1 MARGAQKRVSQANQ
15 RAVATL
21 AYGFLVSNT
30 LFVLAA
36 CLRRQTSPWR
46 TWTLYGITEFLA
58 ALIAWKL
65 VAMAQVGD
73 DLSLPGMTAY
83 VKESSYSQV
92 YVRLCVH
99 YMVCARRCCTRI
111 TAVLV
116 DLCGG
121 MFLFFFAR
129 HAIYLCRSQ
138 CTYRIC
144 STKMYLCRTFCRGSV
159 PHVMCHKAGTVGR
172 RHPKTKEQVLASGKP
187 RCRRA
192 RLGAVVYACRRVEAN
207 CVASKGATQ

>member
-92 YVRLCVH
+92 HVRLCVH

-121 MFLFFFAR
+121 MFFFFFFFFSRAM
-129 HAIYLCRSQ
+129 Q
-138 CTYRIC
+138 FTYADPNVPIVFVLQKCIC
-144 STKMYLCRTFCRGSV
+144 AVHSAEAPSRTSCV
-159 PHVMCHKAGTVGR
+159 T
-172 RHPKTKEQVLASGKP
+172 
-187 RCRRA
+187 
-192 RLGAVVYACRRVEAN
+192 RRVPWD
-207 CVASKGATQ
+207 GAIRRQRNKC

>member
-121 MFLFFFAR
+121 MFLFFFFFRAPCNLLMQ
-129 HAIYLCRSQ
+129 IP
-138 CTYRIC
+138 
-144 STKMYLCRTFCRGSV
+144 MYLSYLFYKNVFVPYILPRLRPVRHVSQGGYRGTAPSEDKGTSV
-159 PHVMCHKAGTVGR
+159 SKRQAKMQARQARGGGVRVQTR
-172 RHPKTKEQVLASGKP
+172 RG
-187 RCRRA
+187 
-192 RLGAVVYACRRVEAN
+192 
-207 CVASKGATQ
+207 